1 MPLFPFRVNISKLQ
15 EQDVMKKFTACT
27 FPQDIIASSRWSAIH
42 VHAHRHTQTHT
53 LNRQR
58 YQRLTKVFT
67 KACKKPGL
75 KKGRGMNQS
84 ASQLKREGRLRCPQ
98 HVLQGPHSSYH
109 RTAEKLESSLLN
121 LALTEMKP
129 FTHILI
135 YLDFQGPIIS
145 PLFFDIKDSEG
156 TYCSPC

>member
-27 FPQDIIASSRWSAIH
+27 FPQDIIASSRWSEIH
-42 VHAHRHTQTHT
+42 MHAHTHRHTHWIDRGTRDWLRCSPKHARS
-53 LNRQR
+53 L
-58 YQRLTKVFT
+58 VW
-67 KACKKPGL
+67 KKEEEWINQPASW
-75 KKGRGMNQS
+75 KG
-84 ASQLKREGRLRCPQ
+84 KGRLRCPQ

-129 FTHILI
+129 FSHILI

-145 PLFFDIKDSEG
+145 PLFFDIKNSEG
-156 TYCSPC
+156 TYCSLC